1 VRGRADLLVVIGLS
15 VAVLFAF
22 GSEQVLHILVAS
34 ERLGIG
40 AKGLGWMT
48 AAIAVGGL
56 AVAPFTMRIV
66 NSGHT
71 GEFLG
76 IAAVFLGA
84 PLALLAVIDNV
95 WVALAVLVVEGAAAI
110 TVEVLLIT
118 TLQRLAP
125 RRALGRVMGLQDS
138 AGAAANVL
146 AALLAPFVVAAVSLE
161 AALVVGG
168 GVLVGYALIALPALV
183 GAGRKAERAWAH
195 YEPRVEMLAA
205 LPLLEGAA
213 PELLERIA
221 ASMAAEQI
229 DVGAVLLTQG
239 DPADDLFV
247 VRSGALDVLIDGVK
261 VNTVSPGEVVGELG
275 VLNRRPRS
283 ATVVA
288 TEPTEL
294 WRIAGDAFLGAI
306 ELQSITPDALRRG
319 TAERVAL
326 ASAGELG

>member
-1 VRGRADLLVVIGLS
+1 
-15 VAVLFAF
+15 
-22 GSEQVLHILVAS
+22 
-34 ERLGIG
+34 
-40 AKGLGWMT
+40 
-48 AAIAVGGL
+48 
-56 AVAPFTMRIV
+56 
-66 NSGHT
+66 
-71 GEFLG
+71 
-76 IAAVFLGA
+76 
-84 PLALLAVIDNV
+84 
-95 WVALAVLVVEGAAAI
+95 
-110 TVEVLLIT
+110 
-118 TLQRLAP
+118 
-125 RRALGRVMGLQDS
+125 MGLQDS

-146 AALLAPFVVAAVSLE
+146 AALLAPFVVATLSLE

-221 ASMAAEQI
+221 ASMVAEQI
-229 DVGAVLLTQG
+229 DVGAVLMTQG
-239 DPADDLFV
+239 APADDLFV
-247 VRSGALDVLIDGVK
+247 VRSGALGVLIDGVT

-288 TEPTEL
+288 TESTEL
-294 WRIAGDAFLGAI
+294 WRIAGEAFLGAI

-326 ASAGELG
+326 ASAVELG